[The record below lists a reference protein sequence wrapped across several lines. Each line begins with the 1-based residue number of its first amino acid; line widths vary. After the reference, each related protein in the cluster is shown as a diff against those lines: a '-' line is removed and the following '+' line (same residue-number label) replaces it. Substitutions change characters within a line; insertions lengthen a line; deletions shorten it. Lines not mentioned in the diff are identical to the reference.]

1 MKVQIFKYLNFSTE
15 PFIESHWMNQAVDH
29 LHIPPL
35 PLCDGETSSGD
46 DDDNKH

>member
-1 MKVQIFKYLNFSTE
+1 MIVQILIYLNISIE

-35 PLCDGETSSGD
+35 PLCDRETSSGD
-46 DDDNKH
+46 DDNKH